1 MPSILRRVRLEPA
14 LYFSLLALL
23 IWITTQ
29 YDTPLAAVSHGASL
43 ILLAALGGL
52 AVRRWQGQMRHRSA
66 LQRLQEMLA
75 AQSETAPLA
84 ALASLTLELVP
95 SAARA
100 AVYLCDP
107 QGRLQ
112 YASAV
117 APTPSAG
124 GSQELFAAPALA
136 QRALQ
141 ERHAL
146 RASELAPGA
155 ALADGQKRDTLLPA
169 YAIPLISEETP
180 AGVLVLSAARE
191 QALNGEE
198 ETNATLVALAAGLL
212 LREQR
217 LRRALSEDT
226 PHGTVILNALTDAL
240 LVLDRDDRIVLYN
253 PALAG
258 ILGPNLEGL
267 SGAKLQVRCTD
278 ARIQR
283 LAYLVGDTSAER
295 PSRRRLSIDE
305 PIRAVLDVEITPVH
319 DHAGRWLR
327 IVTMHDV
334 TSTSDALDAQTLLL
348 RATAHGLQAPLA
360 ALSAARTEVPLAQTA
375 RQLERLRQ
383 DLQAV
388 AEPME
393 NLAQSATPTVRW
405 EMVLQRLYRD
415 LPEETANRLKV
426 HAHPAMNA
434 QPVPDRWLDH
444 LLLTLLEET
453 GRREAGSLSLDVE
466 GKPGEMVFSVR
477 TSPAEHD
484 ADGSTNSLGFG
495 ASQTTLNLH
504 VARRLAEALGGY
516 LWEARDA
523 GALRYQLILPTAR
536 RPGRR

>member
-1 MPSILRRVRLEPA
+1 MRSILRRDRLEPA
-14 LYFSLLALL
+14 LLIVLLALL
-23 IWITTQ
+23 IWLTKQ
-29 YDTPLAAVSHGASL
+29 SATPLAAMLHAASL
-43 ILLAALGGL
+43 ILAAVLGAL
-52 AVRRWQGQMRHRSA
+52 AVRRWHAQTRHRSA
-66 LQRLQEMLA
+66 LQRLEQVLA
-75 AQSETAPLA
+75 AETGSTPLP
-84 ALASLTLELVP
+84 ALVSLALELVP

-100 AVYLCDP
+100 TVYLCDP

-117 APTPSAG
+117 APAAPGGTP
-124 GSQELFAAPALA
+124 ELLTAPALA

-141 ERHAL
+141 ERRAL

-155 ALADGQKRDTLLPA
+155 ALADGQKRDILLPA
-169 YAIPLISEETP
+169 YAIPLVSEETP
-180 AGVLVLSAARE
+180 AGVLVLFCGQGQTLSRE
-191 QALNGEE
+191 D
-198 ETNATLVALAAGLL
+198 ETNTILIALATGLL
-212 LREQR
+212 MREQR
-217 LRRALSEDT
+217 LRQALKEDT
-226 PHGTVILNALTDAL
+226 PHGTVIVNALTDAL
-240 LVLDRDDRIVLYN
+240 LVLDQDDRILLHN

-267 SGAKLQVRCTD
+267 SGVKLQVRSTD
-278 ARIQR
+278 VRIQR

-295 PSRRRLSIDE
+295 PSRRRLAIDE
-305 PIRAVLDVEITPVH
+305 PIRAVLDVEITPVR

-360 ALSAARTEVPLAQTA
+360 ALSAARTDVPLAQTA

-405 EMVLQRLYRD
+405 ETVLERLYGD
-415 LPEETANRLKV
+415 LSAETASRLKV
-426 HAHPAMNA
+426 HAHPALDA

-477 TSPAEHD
+477 TSPSEHD
-484 ADGSTNSLGFG
+484 AGGNTNSLGFG
-495 ASQTTLNLH
+495 ASQTTLSLH
-504 VARRLAEALGGY
+504 VAHRLAEALGGY
-516 LWEARDA
+516 LWEASDA

-536 RPGRR
+536 RPARR

>member
-14 LYFSLLALL
+14 LLILLLALL
-23 IWITTQ
+23 IWLTAQ
-29 YDTPLAAVSHGASL
+29 CATPLAAVLHGASL
-43 ILLAALGGL
+43 ILVAVLAAL
-52 AVRRWQGQMRHRSA
+52 AVRRGQTQTRHRAA
-66 LQRLQEMLA
+66 LQRLEQLLA
-75 AQSETAPLA
+75 APPGPAPLP
-84 ALASLTLELVP
+84 ALASLALELVP

-117 APTPSAG
+117 APAPAG
-124 GSQELFAAPALA
+124 GSPELLAAPALA

-155 ALADGQKRDTLLPA
+155 ALADGHKRDTLLPA
-169 YAIPLISEETP
+169 YAIPLVSDETP
-180 AGVLVLSAARE
+180 AGVLVLFGRQG
-191 QALNGEE
+191 QALSRQD
-198 ETNATLVALAAGLL
+198 ETNTILVALATGLL

-217 LRRALSEDT
+217 LRQALSEDT

-240 LVLDRDDRIVLYN
+240 LVLDQDDRIVLHN

-267 SGAKLQVRCTD
+267 SGVRLQVRSTD
-278 ARIQR
+278 VRIQR
-283 LAYLVGDTSAER
+283 LAYLVGDTSSER
-295 PSRRRLSIDE
+295 PSRRRLTIDE
-305 PIRAVLDVEITPVH
+305 PIRAILDVEITPVH

-360 ALSAARTEVPLAQTA
+360 ALSSARTDVPLAQTA

-405 EMVLQRLYRD
+405 ETVLQRLYRD
-415 LPEETANRLKV
+415 LPEDTASRLKV
-426 HAHPAMNA
+426 HAHPSLDA

-453 GRREAGSLSLDVE
+453 ARREAGSLSLDVE

-477 TSPAEHD
+477 TAPTEHG

-495 ASQTTLNLH
+495 ASQTTLSLH
-504 VARRLAEALGGY
+504 VAHRLAEALGGY
-516 LWEARDA
+516 LWAARDA

-536 RPGRR
+536 RPVRR